1 MIGTPIVAPIVAPIV
16 TKKMLKKLNEKKDQK
31 KKKNLIQVVLSPTT
45 LAQLSM
51 MNNNSFVIP
60 IIVKDDVLHIQSSL
74 TVGTWMTPKEQTQHY
89 YQSMVWGAND
99 DSADDS
105 GANDADKKSKMKK
118 KRTNDNYVV
127 ESWMFGNIHVGMVT
141 GPYFEYNN
149 NNNSSSSSTTTADNS
164 NSTTTNSS
172 SSSSSSSSVV
182 TAVLPL
188 VHAEYYPTVGIER
201 MDQIDAMKTWMCTRL
216 LFSLFTIIYL
226 LLYIIFIC
234 TTF

>member
-1 MIGTPIVAPIVAPIV
+1 
-16 TKKMLKKLNEKKDQK
+16 MLKKLNEKKDQK
-31 KKKNLIQVVLSPTT
+31 KKKNLIQVVISPTT

-89 YQSMVWGAND
+89 YQSMVWG
-99 DSADDS
+99 ADDS

-149 NNNSSSSSTTTADNS
+149 NNNSSSSSTTTATDNS
-164 NSTTTNSS
+164 NNTTTTT
-172 SSSSSSSSVV
+172 SSSSSSVV

-226 LLYIIFIC
+226 LLYVIFIC